1 MSDITSNANDI
12 KITKEKEY
20 KKYINFGQ
28 LKLKE
33 STFISNET
41 TFISEMKKNL
51 ETKFSK
57 TNEYVLDKIYDLSTN
72 RIVDRKEKLSF
83 KKISSSENHFFGTFS
98 RLSTTK
104 DVLTDIVDNKSN
116 EKIDPN
122 TIYFEH
128 NTLFYIDYNLQAIS
142 FIKTEHIKN
151 VYPFLEAFINDNN
164 LLNIS
169 IIPLVKNEDEIK
181 NSVITKLEIALAT
194 VEISQDK
201 PFVGL
206 GNLEK
211 MGCKVKNYTLN
222 VNLKTAE
229 KNFPLNLLNFRSKN
243 RNNIKKMSISTLDE
257 DIDLLTNRF
266 TKSVPIKLS
275 NNYENNFP
283 IIESTLR
290 AELIKAIQR

>member
-1 MSDITSNANDI
+1 MNDIASNAKNI
-12 KITKEKEY
+12 KSTKEKEY

-33 STFISNET
+33 STFIANES

-51 ETKFSK
+51 ETKF
-57 TNEYVLDKIYDLSTN
+57 TNNNEYVLDKIYDPSTN
-72 RIVDRKEKLSF
+72 RILDRKEKLSF
-83 KKISSSENHFFGTFS
+83 KKISSSEKHFFGTFS
-98 RLSTTK
+98 RLSNNK

-164 LLNIS
+164 LLNIT
-169 IIPLVKNEDEIK
+169 IIPLVKNDDEIK
-181 NSVITKLEIALAT
+181 ESVITELEIALAT

-201 PFVGL
+201 TFVGL

-211 MGCKVKNYTLN
+211 MGCKVKNYKLN
-222 VNLKTAE
+222 VNLSAANKT
-229 KNFPLNLLNFRSKN
+229 FPLNLLNFRSKN
-243 RNNIKKMSISTLDE
+243 KKTIKKMSISTLDE

-266 TKSVPIKLS
+266 TKSVPIKLG
-275 NNYENNFP
+275 NNYEKNYP
-283 IIESTLR
+283 IIESTLKN
-290 AELIKAIQR
+290 ELIKAIQR

>member
-1 MSDITSNANDI
+1 MSDVTSNANDI

-33 STFISNET
+33 STFISNES

-51 ETKFSK
+51 EAKFSNN
-57 TNEYVLDKIYDLSTN
+57 NEYILDKIYDLSTN

-98 RLSTTK
+98 RLSNNK
-104 DVLTDIVDNKSN
+104 DVLTDIFDNKSN

-128 NTLFYIDYNLQAIS
+128 NTLFYIDYSLQAIS

-169 IIPLVKNEDEIK
+169 IIPLVKNDEEIK
-181 NSVITKLEIALAT
+181 NSVITELEIALAT
-194 VEISQDK
+194 VEVSQDK

-206 GNLEK
+206 SNLEK
-211 MGCKVKNYTLN
+211 MGCKVKNYKLN
-222 VNLKTAE
+222 VNLSAADKT
-229 KNFPLNLLNFRSKN
+229 FPLNLLNFRFKN
-243 RNNIKKMSISTLDE
+243 KNNIKRMSISTMDE
-257 DIDLLTNRF
+257 NIDLLTNRF

-275 NNYENNFP
+275 NNYENNYP
-283 IIESTLR
+283 IIESTLKN
-290 AELIKAIQR
+290 ELIKAIQR